1 MNSDKSA
8 PLACSLS
15 AKDFKDRANWLKEL
29 ASNALLAHH
38 VEGLCACLTYR
49 AEAAEDVERL
59 VSQEQQCC
67 GFLRFQV
74 TRNDEHVELTI
85 TAPESAGEDAR
96 ALFAHLI
103 PGEPA

>member
-8 PLACSLS
+8 PLACTLS
-15 AKDFKDRANWLKEL
+15 ARDFKDRADWLKDL
-29 ASNALLAHH
+29 ASKALLAHH
-38 VEGLCACLTYR
+38 VEGLCARLTYR
-49 AEAAEDVERL
+49 GEAAEDVERL
-59 VSQEQQCC
+59 VRQEQQCC

-74 TRNDEHVELTI
+74 SRNDGHVELTI
-85 TAPESAGEDAR
+85 TAPESAGEEAR

>member
-1 MNSDKSA
+1 MTCDKSA

-15 AKDFKDRANWLKEL
+15 AKDFKERANWLKDL

-38 VEGLCACLTYR
+38 VEGLCARLTYR
-49 AEAAEDVERL
+49 VEAAEDVERL
-59 VSQEQQCC
+59 VRQEQQCC

-85 TAPESAGEDAR
+85 TAPESAGEDAY
-96 ALFAHLI
+96 ALFAHLV
-103 PGEPA
+103 PSEPA